1 MLERPTV
8 IPGPLDGAVELG
20 DNPPSIPLDPKRSE
34 TRFPSELVLV
44 GVADAEPLVT
54 VAVVEAA
61 FATVGCTTL
70 VGRPVVEP
78 TAEVVLGSN
87 NLPRS
92 LPKPPNKS
100 GDDEVVESVAAASAA
115 VTAPAATEVGLAVV
129 TGSGIV
135 FV

>member
-8 IPGPLDGAVELG
+8 MPGALDEAVELG

-34 TRFPSELVLV
+34 SRFPSELVLV
-44 GVADAEPLVT
+44 DVADAEPLVT
-54 VAVVEAA
+54 VAVIDAGIEV
-61 FATVGCTTL
+61 VGCTML

-78 TAEVVLGSN
+78 TAGVVLGSN
-87 NLPRS
+87 KLPRS
-92 LPKPPNKS
+92 LPKAPNKS
-100 GDDEVVESVAAASAA
+100 GDEVVEPAAAA

-129 TGSGIV
+129 TGSVIV

>member
-44 GVADAEPLVT
+44 DVADAEPLVT
-54 VAVVEAA
+54 VAVIEAA
-61 FATVGCTTL
+61 FGTVGCTTL

-78 TAEVVLGSN
+78 TAGVVLGSN
-87 NLPRS
+87 KLARS

-100 GDDEVVESVAAASAA
+100 GDDEVESVAAA

-129 TGSGIV
+129 TGSVIV

>member
-8 IPGPLDGAVELG
+8 IPGALDEAVELG

-34 TRFPSELVLV
+34 SWFPSELELV
-44 GVADAEPLVT
+44 DVEDAEPLVT
-54 VAVVEAA
+54 AAVIEADVEV
-61 FATVGCTTL
+61 VGCTML

-78 TAEVVLGSN
+78 TAGVVLESN
-87 NLPRS
+87 RSPRS

-100 GDDEVVESVAAASAA
+100 EDEVVESAAAV
-115 VTAPAATEVGLAVV
+115 VTASPVTVVGLAVV
-129 TGSGIV
+129 TGLVIV

>member
-44 GVADAEPLVT
+44 DVADAEPLVT
-54 VAVVEAA
+54 VAVIEVALE
-61 FATVGCTTL
+61 TVGCTTL

-78 TAEVVLGSN
+78 TAGVVLGSN
-87 NLPRS
+87 NLARS

-100 GDDEVVESVAAASAA
+100 GDEVVESVAAAA

-129 TGSGIV
+129 TGSVIV